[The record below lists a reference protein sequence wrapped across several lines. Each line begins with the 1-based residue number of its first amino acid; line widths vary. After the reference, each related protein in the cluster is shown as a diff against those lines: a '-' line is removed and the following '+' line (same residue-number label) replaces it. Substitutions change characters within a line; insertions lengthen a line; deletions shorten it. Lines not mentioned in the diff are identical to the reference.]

1 MAFNPAP
8 TVLFGSNYS
17 GTSTDAVLKIADFP
31 ELTSVEADEATG
43 DSRKLLFAIL
53 TKVEASLNALEA
65 AAKPTKVTISKSS
78 TAPSSLG
85 VFTTNFNIS
94 FSVAIGSADVAG
106 E

>member
-31 ELTSVEADEATG
+31 ELTSAEADEATG
-43 DSRKLLFAIL
+43 DSRKLLFAVL
-53 TKVEASLNALEA
+53 TKVEAALNALA
-65 AAKPTKVTISKSS
+65 AADKPAKMTISKSS
-78 TAPSSLG
+78 TAPNSSG
-85 VFTTNFNIS
+85 VFTTNFNVS
-94 FSVAIGSADVAG
+94 FSVAIAGADVAA